1 MASLTQA
8 TETQRKGPLEL
19 NAKCYAAFCVSAV
32 SLCPCFPGGEKSFK
46 HANGP
51 ADLLGRC
58 HTGHIRVTFLF
69 TKQLIE
75 AAQRVRFV
83 LVNIEH
89 CEQLS
94 DHQQVLNLISEIQ

>member
-1 MASLTQA
+1 MASLPQA
-8 TETQRKGPLEL
+8 IETQRKGPLEL
-19 NAKCYAAFCVSAV
+19 NAKCYRVLCVYLF
-32 SLCPCFPGGEKSFK
+32 LCGEKSFK

-69 TKQLIE
+69 RETLIE
-75 AAQRVRFV
+75 AAQRLGFV
-83 LVNIEH
+83 LINIEH
-89 CEQLS
+89 GEQLG